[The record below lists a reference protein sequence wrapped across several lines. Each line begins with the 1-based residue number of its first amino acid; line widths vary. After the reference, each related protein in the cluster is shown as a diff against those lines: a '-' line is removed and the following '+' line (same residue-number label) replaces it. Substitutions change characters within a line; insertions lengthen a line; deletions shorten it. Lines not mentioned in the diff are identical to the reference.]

1 MQKKKE
7 LFYSYLDKRNVF
19 AIRQSN
25 QTVLLK
31 KGKGIVDSD
40 RMMLTDKR
48 GHRYARRIDLE
59 DFDNV
64 HYVFC
69 MI

>member
-1 MQKKKE
+1 MQKRKE
-7 LFYSYLDKRNVF
+7 LFYSYLDRRNVF
-19 AIRQSN
+19 GIRQSN

-31 KGKGIVDSD
+31 KRKGIVDSD
-40 RMMLTDKR
+40 KMVLTDKH

-69 MI
+69 II